1 MTANLEDMAAI
12 ATNWRAADLSS
23 LSILLTW
30 YEQQTG
36 EKVNCPSCEG
46 ERARIMSQII
56 RYISMR
62 KNNGMKVTSQF
73 KLKSNNAY
81 PVKFGSS
88 EFISNANMTDEKAIA
103 FLSEN
108 PNRIQI
114 FAEVPESYVNP
125 HKSVEVKS
133 EAISTT
139 PPKIRKRK

>member
-1 MTANLEDMAAI
+1 MTANLDEMAAI
-12 ATNWRAADLSS
+12 ATNWRAANLSS

-36 EKVNCPSCEG
+36 ERVNCPSCEG

-62 KNNGMKVTSQF
+62 KNNGLKVTSQF

-88 EFISNANMTDEKAIA
+88 EFIINANMTDEKAVA

-125 HKSVEVKS
+125 HKTDVKAA
-133 EAISTT
+133 AISTT